1 QQCAQLAQ
9 RCAELIDKLRA
20 RLGKA
25 EDMKLAEAVN
35 ELRDLLLKIG
45 SFVIERANLGNIE
58 SLVRQTQT
66 AAELNTFNHTI
77 DAYATRFRII
87 SATGLKRQ
95 WHRVDKCYRQDQ
107 KEVKKML
114 LEFVRNDGDIELA
127 IKEQSGVLALMTTIQ
142 EVIYKSV
149 HHYVHILF
157 TSIQM
162 LRKQRP
168 GTEAQTTLREG
179 SNTLYG
185 KTNILP
191 PLTDLTGQV
200 IKRGGYCT
208 TYGKTQEHIY
218 EGQWV
223 GTDRVMVKAIKDM
236 ESEYTIK
243 LLRQEVVTWRQ
254 LNHPNVLEFYGI
266 CYSEPTPFAITGS
279 ENNGNILR
287 YLERQPEHDRVE
299 FLTQV
304 ALGLSYI
311 HTFEPTVVHGDLR
324 AWLYLGERAGFS
336 FWASTDHRV
345 RNYSNQIIALEEGA
359 EIVSA
364 RLRDAG
370 ALRWMAPEL
379 LDYYG
384 SSSCAI
390 STSSDVWS
398 FGMLCLELFTERPPY
413 WGYTDEEVARHL
425 TRHSVLPVQPTQS
438 SMCGRRLSG
447 GLWSLMQRCWAWHCR
462 SRPQMC
468 TIAEDIDALCEGIDD
483 EVVKEHKYADKVFG
497 LGDTKVTF
505 ENWGASQEGQPK
517 LWLYA

>member
-1 QQCAQLAQ
+1 MDFFSNGPSKLLRLASTAVQDINQKSQKVILHRQQCVQLAQ
-9 RCAELIDKLRA
+9 RCAELIDKLRD

-25 EDMKLAEAVN
+25 EDLKLVEAAN

-58 SLVRQTQT
+58 SLVRQSQT

-149 HHYVHILF
+149 HHYV
-157 TSIQM
+157 
-162 LRKQRP
+162 
-168 GTEAQTTLREG
+168 
-179 SNTLYG
+179 
-185 KTNILP
+185 
-191 PLTDLTGQV
+191 

-208 TYGKTQEHIY
+208 TYGKTQEHVY

-223 GTDRVMVKAIKDM
+223 GTNRVMVKAIKDM
-236 ESEYTIK
+236 EGEYTIKYNMVASTEDILLGYK

-254 LNHPNVLEFYGI
+254 LKHPNVLEFYGI
-266 CYSEPTPFAITGS
+266 CYSELTPFAITGS
-279 ENNGNILR
+279 ENHGNIFR
-287 YLERQPEHDRVE
+287 YLERQPEGDRVE
-299 FLTQV
+299 LLTQV
-304 ALGLSYI
+304 ALGLNYI

-324 AWLYLGERAGFS
+324 AANVLVSASGQALITGFGI
-336 FWASTDHRV
+336 
-345 RNYSNQIIALEEGA
+345 NQIIALEEGA

-390 STSSDVWS
+390 STSSGELRRMVIWDVMSWFVYHVS
-398 FGMLCLELFTERPPY
+398 S
-413 WGYTDEEVARHL
+413 L
-425 TRHSVLPVQPTQS
+425 T
-438 SMCGRRLSG
+438 
-447 GLWSLMQRCWAWHCR
+447 
-462 SRPQMC
+462 
-468 TIAEDIDALCEGIDD
+468 
-483 EVVKEHKYADKVFG
+483 K
-497 LGDTKVTF
+497 
-505 ENWGASQEGQPK
+505 
-517 LWLYA
+517 